1 MDEDQ
6 QLPPPGLNELKK
18 LLPDSDDAKL
28 MQLSSLIAHCS
39 ISDSD
44 IISKTNNIANLLEL
58 IMQAFDSPSEN
69 LLVRRPRA
77 IDIWMRLFRSINFS
91 EYGGTFSSF
100 LRTVF
105 SLFQDIKSKDPT
117 IIQKMIRILAIHSSI
132 CSREHFL
139 QEFQALIVNCMV
151 LDLQIIDE
159 RRRIILEL
167 IENNILPRDFNHH
180 I

>member
-1 MDEDQ
+1 MAEDQ
-6 QLPPPGLNELKK
+6 QLPPPRLYELNK
-18 LLPDSDDAKL
+18 LLPDCDDAEL
-28 MQLSSLIAHCS
+28 MQLSSSITQCS

-44 IISKTNNIANLLEL
+44 IIRLVNNIANLIEL
-58 IMQAFDSPSEN
+58 IKQAFDSPSEN

-91 EYGGTFSSF
+91 EYGGTLSSF
-100 LRTVF
+100 LRKVF
-105 SLFQDIKSKDPT
+105 SLFQDIKSKDPEIT
-117 IIQKMIRILAIHSSI
+117 QKMIRILAIHSSI

-151 LDLQIIDE
+151 LDLQIVDE

-167 IENNILPRDFNHH
+167 IENNILPRGF
-180 I
+180 

>member
-6 QLPPPGLNELKK
+6 QLPPPGLNKLKK
-18 LLPDSDDAKL
+18 ILPDSDGAIL
-28 MQLSSLIAHCS
+28 IQLSSLIAHCS

-44 IISKTNNIANLLEL
+44 IISKTNNIANLIVL
-58 IMQAFDSPSEN
+58 ITQAFDSPSEN

-91 EYGGTFSSF
+91 DYGGTLSSF
-100 LRTVF
+100 LRKVF

-117 IIQKMIRILAIHSSI
+117 ITQKMIRILAIHSSI

-167 IENNILPRDFNHH
+167 IEKNILPRDFNRH